1 MEMKLWCF
9 DDAHYWGTSLAE
21 AAQKRGHEVAL
32 FDTVKEV
39 GQEGI
44 LFYHMHHHPAVRD
57 HHKRA
62 MAQFATIPGLKL
74 IPSYRTSV
82 LYDDRIEQL
91 REFGAYMPKTVVLR
105 SPRMAHAYLDAG
117 PDHLPIVSKSHIG
130 PGTRTLATIDEAR
143 KEIKHAFSDI
153 GIKNRYGVYH
163 HGTLYWQQNV
173 ENTEKTFR
181 VLIIGTQAMVEVRE
195 GQRLIAIV
203 EETEETRNVVAFA
216 RMIAMMHGIHFA
228 GFDFIRN
235 GSSWYLMKIIAGWS
249 LRRYVN
255 ARFFPDG
262 RTGAEFWEVM
272 VDQMEQRN
280 L

>member
-91 REFGAYMPKTVVLR
+91 R
-105 SPRMAHAYLDAG
+105 
-117 PDHLPIVSKSHIG
+117 
-130 PGTRTLATIDEAR
+130 
-143 KEIKHAFSDI
+143 
-153 GIKNRYGVYH
+153 
-163 HGTLYWQQNV
+163 
-173 ENTEKTFR
+173 
-181 VLIIGTQAMVEVRE
+181 
-195 GQRLIAIV
+195 
-203 EETEETRNVVAFA
+203 VAFA